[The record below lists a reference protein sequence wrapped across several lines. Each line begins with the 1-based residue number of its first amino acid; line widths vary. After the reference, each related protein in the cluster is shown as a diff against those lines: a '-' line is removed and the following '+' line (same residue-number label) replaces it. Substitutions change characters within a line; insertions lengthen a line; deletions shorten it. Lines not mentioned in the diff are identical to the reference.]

1 MDNTTLISQTVRYN
15 ENTSQRLMHRAI
27 DRKSVGDG
35 SVDMLG
41 IQKERLRGVEIEGMF
56 LIKV

>member
-15 ENTSQRLMHRAI
+15 ENTSQCLMHRAI

-35 SVDMLG
+35 FVDMFG
-41 IQKERLRGVEIEGMF
+41 IQKERWRGDHW
-56 LIKV
+56 